1 MVAPTLFDM
10 SAIIRLKPTRYTYD
24 HDIDSMDT
32 IAFSTTRAAYSTHI
46 THYHDKDT
54 EVVSD
59 VEHIDFLALWL
70 SHSIFCS
77 KSLQVA
83 KKYLTLANQLHA
95 GHDVC
100 LSEMILASLYESL
113 SDIVAQ
119 LKNLG
124 DKGNLLLFD
133 PFWLLQLWL
142 NATFEA
148 NLPNKG
154 LRDEDVEGILHRR
167 VEGPRLA
174 QLTPRDEWQALQLT
188 FMSYIMMF
196 SKCHTFTSSM
206 APFAFRKIGPKWF
219 TRTFPSPSKK

>member
-1 MVAPTLFDM
+1 M
-10 SAIIRLKPTRYTYD
+10 
-24 HDIDSMDT
+24 
-32 IAFSTTRAAYSTHI
+32 
-46 THYHDKDT
+46 
-54 EVVSD
+54 
-59 VEHIDFLALWL
+59 EHIAFLALWL
-70 SHSIFCS
+70 SHSVFCS

-95 GHDVC
+95 RHDVC

-113 SDIVAQ
+113 SDEVAQ

-124 DKGNLLLFD
+124 DKGNLLLSA

-148 NLPNKG
+148 NRPNKG
-154 LRDEDVEGILHRR
+154 LFDEDAEGIRHRR

-174 QLTPRDEWQALQLT
+174 QLTPRDEGQALQPT

-196 SKCHTFTSSM
+196 AKRHNFTSSM
-206 APFAFRKIGPKWF
+206 APFALKKVGPRWF
-219 TRTFPSPSKK
+219 TRTFPSSSKKQETESLLI